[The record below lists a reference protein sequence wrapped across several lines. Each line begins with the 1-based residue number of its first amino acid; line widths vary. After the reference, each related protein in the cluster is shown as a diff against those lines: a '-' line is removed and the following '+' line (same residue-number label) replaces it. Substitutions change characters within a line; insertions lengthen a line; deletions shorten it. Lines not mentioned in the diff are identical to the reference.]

1 MRPLFASGR
10 LGGRLG
16 SVARVAGEFYGA
28 SGRGAC
34 DDPNMSGDDL
44 RAHLRGLGA
53 TVAQVE
59 GLGDDDLIGLAGD
72 LQLADGLDLDL
83 EQLAVTVGC
92 TPEEA
97 RAVYG
102 LLGLP
107 VEQLAGF
114 GDGDVAMMSALIG
127 DTSGLAEQVGPSLL
141 RVAGT
146 AAARMANT
154 AVAAYVQDIEPA
166 ASRQMSPIALADQ
179 NAVGSA
185 LALTFAGCLPTVF
198 RHHMWMAVRRQRR
211 AQFGVSQP
219 EIMRM
224 AIGFVD
230 LVGFTS
236 LSRFTSPGE
245 LLATVESFE
254 RQAFDT
260 AQRFGGRIVKSIG
273 DEVMLAAEDATS
285 VAAIALELV
294 RARGDGGTVLARAG
308 VTAGE
313 VLFRLGD
320 YYGPVVNLAARLAD
334 VAVPDEVLA
343 DRATAESPGVTAAAS
358 GRRLVKGFSDP
369 VDVWTINSA
378 EAP

>member
-1 MRPLFASGR
+1 M
-10 LGGRLG
+10 
-16 SVARVAGEFYGA
+16 
-28 SGRGAC
+28 
-34 DDPNMSGDDL
+34 NGDDL
-44 RAHLRGLGA
+44 RAHLRVLGA
-53 TVAQVE
+53 TAAQVE
-59 GLGDDDLIGLAGD
+59 GLGDGDLIGLAGD

-83 EQLAVTVGC
+83 EELAVAVGC
-92 TPEEA
+92 RPEEA

-114 GDGDVAMMSALIG
+114 GDGDVAMVSALIG

-154 AVAAYVQDIEPA
+154 AVAAYVQDIEPE

-185 LALTFAGCLPTVF
+185 LALTFAECLPTVF

-236 LSRFTSPGE
+236 LSRFASPGE

-273 DEVMLAAEDATS
+273 DEIMFAAEDATS

-294 RARGDGGTVLARAG
+294 RDQIGRAH
-308 VTAGE
+308 V
-313 VLFRLGD
+313 
-320 YYGPVVNLAARLAD
+320 
-334 VAVPDEVLA
+334 
-343 DRATAESPGVTAAAS
+343 
-358 GRRLVKGFSDP
+358 
-369 VDVWTINSA
+369 
-378 EAP
+378 